1 MDILLLLDWQ
11 KMFKTYQN
19 YIIKVFLNKFLY
31 VSLVFLSL
39 IYILG
44 ILEEINFFKDID
56 GSFYF
61 PYLLTLL
68 NLPITLFE
76 IFPFIFL
83 ITSQLFMHKLFKND
97 ELDLLKKSGINNL
110 KLINIIFLLSL
121 LIGVFNIVIY
131 YNFASKLKFYYSD
144 IKNTF
149 SDDNKYLAMVTE
161 SGLWIKDEINDKKY
175 IIKSSYIKDD
185 FLFDVIINE
194 FDSDFKLLKTIQ
206 SPKIDINSNHWKIY
220 EPNIIINN
228 ISEKKSYSIKLT
240 SSFNAKKIKNLFS
253 NISSFNL
260 IKLYELKKEY
270 KKFGYSVDE
279 INIQLIKLYT
289 TPILYALLS
298 ILSIIVVLNFT
309 KSKPLLFH
317 LFFGV
322 MLSVIIYYVIFI
334 FNSLG
339 INGKIPLYLS
349 VLFPFFLLT
358 LISMIGLVRINEK

>member
-1 MDILLLLDWQ
+1 
-11 KMFKTYQN
+11 MFKTYQN
-19 YIIKVFLNKFLY
+19 YIIKVFLNKLLY
-31 VSLVFLSL
+31 VSLVFISL

-61 PYLLTLL
+61 PYLLTFL

-83 ITSQLFMHKLFKND
+83 ITSQLFVYKLFKND
-97 ELDLLKKSGINNL
+97 ELDLLKKSGISNL
-110 KLINIIFLLSL
+110 KLINIIFLISL
-121 LIGVFNIVIY
+121 IIGIFNILIF

-144 IKNTF
+144 IKNSL

-161 SGLWIKDEINDKKY
+161 SGLWIKDEVNDKKY
-175 IIKSSYIKDD
+175 IIKSSNIKND
-185 FLFDVIINE
+185 FLFNNIINE
-194 FDSDFKLLKTIQ
+194 FNSNFILLKTIQ
-206 SPKIDINSNHWKIY
+206 SPKIDISSNNWTIY
-220 EPNIIINN
+220 DPNIIINN
-228 ISEKKSYSIKLT
+228 VSEKGSNSIKLT
-240 SSFNAKKIKNLFS
+240 SNFNAKKIKNLFS

-260 IKLYELKKEY
+260 IKLYSLKKEY
-270 KKFGYSVDE
+270 IKFGYSVDE

-289 TPILYALLS
+289 TPILYSVLS
-298 ILSIIVVLNFT
+298 ILSILIVLNFT

-317 LFFGV
+317 LIFGV
-322 MLSVIIYYVIFI
+322 MLSVIIYYVTFI

-358 LISMIGLVRINEK
+358 LISIIGLIRINEK